1 MSSLTER
8 DSIYLLNNKDKLKNA
23 LNEASSLKLPEQM
36 WRDIQALFDQTQW
49 RDECDMLW
57 WRVTDE
63 RAEWWSD
70 SSSSSNEDGEESS
83 DDVKKP
89 TNIKELEKLV
99 IEGKKKGYNCDKM
112 YGLWDR
118 VETYVAKVSD
128 VF

>member
-1 MSSLTER
+1 VSSLTER

-23 LNEASSLKLPEQM
+23 LNEARSLKLPEQM

>member
-23 LNEASSLKLPEQM
+23 LNEARSLKLPEQM